1 MENQA
6 ENTYLPLL
14 QKSMCLAVLG
24 FAFAQKTGL
33 LHLFINI
40 NGFSPTF
47 SEDKKIIS
55 LPNCLRR
62 SFKSFYCDLAI

>member
-6 ENTYLPLL
+6 ENTHFPLL
-14 QKSMCLAVLG
+14 QKSMCLVVLG
-24 FAFAQKTGL
+24 FAFSQKTGL

-47 SEDKKIIS
+47 SEAKK
-55 LPNCLRR
+55 LFRYRTVCA
-62 SFKSFYCDLAI
+62 DLLNHFIVI